1 MSEFMDRPL
10 KGFEV
15 MGTLI
20 LTAHEGEDGYIN
32 GLMFSDG
39 HAFKELER
47 EEKMALLA
55 ETRKLIDHMI
65 GAISD
70 SIKEQSN

>member
-20 LTAHEGEDGYIN
+20 LTAHEGEGGYIN

-39 HAFKELER
+39 HAFKVLEP
-47 EEKMALLA
+47 EAKMALLV
-55 ETRKLIDHMI
+55 ETNKLIDHMI
-65 GAISD
+65 GVISD
-70 SIKEQSN
+70 SIKGASN